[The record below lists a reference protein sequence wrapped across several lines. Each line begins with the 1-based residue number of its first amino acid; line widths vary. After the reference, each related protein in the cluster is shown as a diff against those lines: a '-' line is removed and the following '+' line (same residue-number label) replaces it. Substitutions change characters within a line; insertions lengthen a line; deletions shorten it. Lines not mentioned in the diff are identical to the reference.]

1 MKKVVILST
10 RPPYGSSI
18 GAEAFRAGLGL
29 AFSETEVDLILIG
42 DGVYGA
48 LKNQSPNLLQM
59 KAIEEVYKNI
69 NTYDINLFLDSDSAQ
84 ERHLN
89 TEELVQAQLL
99 SNEDLRQKIDSA
111 DVVLT
116 F

>member
-10 RPPYGSSI
+10 KPPYGSSVS
-18 GAEAFRAGLGL
+18 AEAFRAGLGL
-29 AFSETEVDLILIG
+29 VFSETEVDLVLLG

-69 NTYDINLFLDSDSAQ
+69 TTYNINLFLDLDSVQ

-89 TEELVQAQLL
+89 TEELIQVQML
-99 SNEDLRQKIDSA
+99 SNEDLRQKIESA
-111 DVVLT
+111 DVILT